1 MVGRGRTLERATR
14 RALVAR
20 IGASDASRD
29 DVKMVVVV
37 VARPKSDA
45 VISSAS
51 AAVERRRVARVSER
65 ATSDD

>member
-29 DVKMVVVV
+29 DVKMFVVVL
-37 VARPKSDA
+37 ARPKSDA
-45 VISSAS
+45 AISSAS
-51 AAVERRRVARVSER
+51 VALERRRARLS
-65 ATSDD
+65 TID